1 MNNIH
6 PKEYLTNI
14 SCSYNDEDRKCNI
27 FEPVPSLSLYSTNPA
42 TRKRYTEKE
51 RNQKKEALNNRCKIE
66 NKKTQLCCNPN
77 DSKLN
82 VIVPQLSDDWK
93 EQFNLIKKDNEGNYY
108 KCNSKNMS
116 DECRS
121 PTGYEYCKLSSPS
134 VRVDNNNK
142 IHNILPDCIEEP
154 CTEDDVKQIYEDNTL
169 QKYNKIKDFE
179 IIHALQKDNVD
190 HLQNLLKDNDRIQK
204 PMKSGYIGNT
214 ILHNAIVYEAKD
226 ILNELFKLKLPLDS
240 QNKDG
245 NTALH
250 LAGLKGDANTIH
262 KLIQMGTNITI
273 KNVLG
278 DTPLHSAVRSANK
291 DCVALLLEQNAGVF
305 EVNRLGET
313 PLHVAF
319 ISPHKNLDIVKLLLK
334 YGSDVFAKNNNNY
347 TALKTLEFQNNSK
360 ENAEIRTYVINK
372 TISLY
377 GSNYISIIKDYPEFA
392 NFQFVT
398 KSGKPIEMNTIK
410 NLSSLEIN
418 IPDSSLPDYLVYDV
432 DKKSMKYKNLMD
444 NDEPKEKSK
453 TKETFKNKSKESF
466 KDKNTSLETFDV
478 MNSLPS
484 DYPPVNN
491 LMEQF
496 ENKHNHVKKVRMILI
511 LVIVALLMSYYVI
524 KTF

>member
-66 NKKTQLCCNPN
+66 NKKTQLCCDPN

-82 VIVPQLSDDWK
+82 VIVPQLSDEWK
-93 EQFNLIKKDNEGNYY
+93 GQFNLIKKDAEGNYY
-108 KCNSKNMS
+108 KCDSNNMGP
-116 DECRS
+116 DCKS
-121 PTGYEYCKLSSPS
+121 PSGYEYCKLSSPS
-134 VRVDNNNK
+134 LRVDDNNK
-142 IHNILPDCIEEP
+142 IHNILPDCISEK
-154 CTEDDVKQIYEDNTL
+154 CSEDNIKEIYEDKTMSDF
-169 QKYNKIKDFE
+169 NKIRDFE
-179 IIHALQKDNVD
+179 IIHALQKDNVN
-190 HLQNLLKDNDRIQK
+190 HLQNLLKDNKRIQK
-204 PMKSGYIGNT
+204 PMKSGYLGNT
-214 ILHNAIVYEAKD
+214 ILHNAIVYESKD
-226 ILNELFKLKLPLDS
+226 ILNELFKIKLPLDTK
-240 QNKDG
+240 NKDG

-262 KLIQMGTNITI
+262 KLLQMGANLTL

-278 DTPLHSAVRSANK
+278 DTPLHSTVRSANK
-291 DCVALLLEQNAGVF
+291 DSVALLLEQNASVF
-305 EVNRLGET
+305 EINRLGET

-319 ISPHKNLDIVKLLLK
+319 ISPDKNLEIIKLLIK
-334 YGSDVFAKNNNNY
+334 YGSDLFAKNNNDY
-347 TALKTLEFQNNSK
+347 TPLKTLEFQNNSK
-360 ENAEIRTYVINK
+360 ENAIIRTFVINK
-372 TISLY
+372 IISLY
-377 GSNYISIIKDYPEFA
+377 GSNYINIIKQNPEFA

-398 KSGKPIEMNTIK
+398 KSGKPIDMSNMK

-418 IPDSSLPDYLVYDV
+418 IPDSSLPDYLIYDV
-432 DKKSMKYKNLMD
+432 DKKSMKYKNLME
-444 NDEPKEKSK
+444 DETLNKKRKKEDSQNKSK
-453 TKETFKNKSKESF
+453 TNN
-466 KDKNTSLETFDV
+466 NTKIETFDV
-478 MNSLPS
+478 MNSLAS

-496 ENKHNHVKKVRMILI
+496 ESKKDHVKKVRMILI
-511 LVIVALLMSYYVI
+511 LIIIALLMSFYVI